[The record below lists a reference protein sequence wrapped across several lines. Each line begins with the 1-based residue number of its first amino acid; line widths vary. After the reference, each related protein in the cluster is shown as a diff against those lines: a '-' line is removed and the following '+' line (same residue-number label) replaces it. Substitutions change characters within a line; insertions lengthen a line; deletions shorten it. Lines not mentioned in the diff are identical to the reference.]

1 VNLEHCNLT
10 IDEQIPGVAVQ
21 SQNFVQAS
29 RRIERRE
36 FEELLQRA
44 MEILNARDLNAKL
57 KTTA

>member
-10 IDEQIPGVAVQ
+10 IEEQIPVVAVK
-21 SQNFVQAS
+21 SQNFVHAGPL
-29 RRIERRE
+29 IERRE

-44 MEILNARDLNAKL
+44 MEILDARELEAQL